1 MAIEKWAA
9 IFKNPRELAET
20 VSKHYLFHKK
30 QIQTDVAALEA
41 DWGTGLYFRAGVD
54 LADLMTVAIGP
65 IVVTSSVEL
74 N

>member
-65 IVVTSSVEL
+65 IVVTSYVEL